1 MGPPVAGAV
10 LVTTWALNGAAIAIV
25 AVLAN
30 RLTVE
35 LLRTGE
41 ALSQRT
47 SDLRKLQNLYQSTVR
62 SLMSGL
68 LTCDLDGGV
77 TSLNPEA
84 ERITGKVGA
93 KALGLDVEAVIPG
106 IRKLAIATAGEDGGQ
121 GSRTRTPYVN
131 ERGEQLHLG
140 LAAYVLKNGDGTASG
155 HVVIFQDVTE
165 VVKMESELRRSER
178 LAAIGELS
186 ASIAHEVRNPL
197 AAISGSVQILRRRT
211 GESEDEGENG
221 RLMEIVIRET
231 DRLNRLITDFLQY
244 ARPGPLRPETVTI
257 GEAVEDVVMMFDSVR
272 PTGVEVA
279 VELEDGLQIDADPA
293 QLRQLLW
300 NLVLNAS
307 EAMPEGGTLRIR
319 TAMLPRETS
328 QGGAE
333 IRRNGELDAKPAG
346 WAEIVVADRGAGI
359 PAEVRE
365 RIFDPF
371 YTTKS
376 NGSGLGLAAVHRIVE
391 DHGGIVRLESEV
403 GEGTTVRL
411 KLPRA
416 RVGR

>member
-1 MGPPVAGAV
+1 
-10 LVTTWALNGAAIAIV
+10 
-25 AVLAN
+25 
-30 RLTVE
+30 
-35 LLRTGE
+35 
-41 ALSQRT
+41 
-47 SDLRKLQNLYQSTVR
+47 
-62 SLMSGL
+62 
-68 LTCDLDGGV
+68 
-77 TSLNPEA
+77 
-84 ERITGKVGA
+84 
-93 KALGLDVEAVIPG
+93 
-106 IRKLAIATAGEDGGQ
+106 
-121 GSRTRTPYVN
+121 
-131 ERGEQLHLG
+131 
-140 LAAYVLKNGDGTASG
+140 LKNGDGTASG